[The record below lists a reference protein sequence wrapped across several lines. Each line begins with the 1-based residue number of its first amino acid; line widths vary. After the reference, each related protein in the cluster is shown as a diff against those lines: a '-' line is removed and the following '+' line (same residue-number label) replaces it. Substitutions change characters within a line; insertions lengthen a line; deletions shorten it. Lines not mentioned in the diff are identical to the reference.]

1 MISWRYHVVSI
12 VAVILAF
19 GLGILAGTSVVGDRF
34 AADLQLNY
42 DEAIRER
49 DAALDMV
56 ALRQR
61 FTDAL
66 GPTLRDGVLTGEEAV
81 VVTMEGIDGPARV
94 ALEEL
99 TAAGADVLATL
110 TIDGRL
116 ADVPDDDTVSVIE
129 EILGVPGTDSGSAR
143 ARIG

>member
-34 AADLQLNY
+34 ARDLQLNY
-42 DEAIRER
+42 DEAIGER

-56 ALRQR
+56 ALQQR
-61 FTDAL
+61 FADAL

-81 VVTMEGIDGPARV
+81 VVTVAGSTARPRSPSTSSPRR
-94 ALEEL
+94 AP
-99 TAAGADVLATL
+99 TSSPRSRSIG
-110 TIDGRL
+110 
-116 ADVPDDDTVSVIE
+116 
-129 EILGVPGTDSGSAR
+129 GSPMCR
-143 ARIG
+143 TTTRCL